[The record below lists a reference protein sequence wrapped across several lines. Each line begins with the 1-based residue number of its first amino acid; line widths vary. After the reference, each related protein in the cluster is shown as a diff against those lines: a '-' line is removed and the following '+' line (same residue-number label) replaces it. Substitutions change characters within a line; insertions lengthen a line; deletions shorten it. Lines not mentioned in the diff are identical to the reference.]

1 MSSLSGLDEPVRRYF
16 AHAIRAGASLA
27 PGVRLEMKGRVKA
40 DLWLP
45 FRAQQEADGRSF
57 AWRARVGLGPLTV
70 MRIEESYARGVGST
84 EGRLFGRRPL
94 FHSSDEDT
102 ARSGAGR
109 AALESVVFAPAGVLP
124 ERGVAWRAEG
134 ENRIVAR
141 FDLPP
146 ERPEVELRI
155 DGEGALRSASA
166 SRWGPAGDGS
176 FDYIQCG
183 CDVHAEQD
191 FGDLTV
197 ASSLTVSWRYGTPQA
212 APFFRTEITALARL

>member
-1 MSSLSGLDEPVRRYF
+1 MSSHPGLDEPVRRYF

-27 PGVRLEMKGRVKA
+27 PGVQLEMKGRVKA

-45 FRAQQEADGRSF
+45 FRAREEADGRSF
-57 AWRARVGLGPLTV
+57 AWRARVGLGPLTLF
-70 MRIEESYARGVGST
+70 RIEDSYAHGVGST
-84 EGRLFGRRPL
+84 EGRLFGRREL

-102 ARSGAGR
+102 ARSAAGR

-134 ENRIVAR
+134 EDRIVAR

-155 DGEGALRSASA
+155 DRDGALGA
-166 SRWGPAGDGS
+166 
-176 FDYIQCG
+176 
-183 CDVHAEQD
+183 
-191 FGDLTV
+191 
-197 ASSLTVSWRYGTPQA
+197 
-212 APFFRTEITALARL
+212 